1 MSVREERRSVSS
13 KEKEVEGTVVRR
25 TGSPAS
31 SENQDQ
37 NYIVGTLQS
46 ILGTATILRML
57 RIRVG
62 PKSGVPRRVQKFSLL
77 SRRLTN
83 SHQPAVCFARQL
95 RYMTYAE
102 A

>member
-1 MSVREERRSVSS
+1 MSVREERGSVSS

-25 TGSPAS
+25 SSAS

-57 RIRVG
+57 RTRVG
-62 PKSGVPRRVQKFSLL
+62 LESGVPRRVQKFSLL

-83 SHQPAVCFARQL
+83 SHQPAVCFVRQL